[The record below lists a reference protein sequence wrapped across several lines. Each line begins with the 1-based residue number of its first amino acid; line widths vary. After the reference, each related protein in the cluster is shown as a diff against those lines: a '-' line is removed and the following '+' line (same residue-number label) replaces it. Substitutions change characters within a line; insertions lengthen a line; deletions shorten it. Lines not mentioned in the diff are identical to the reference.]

1 MGSRYRMQHGAP
13 LVLLALGCLVL
24 TGCLRASGPFSDD
37 FSDPGSGW
45 GAASHE
51 TYVRGY
57 QQGRYL
63 IQIDVPRWFVWATA
77 GRSYEQ
83 ADVETITQS
92 SGEMDNHYGVLCR
105 YNKGQGYY
113 FAISADGY
121 YGIFLQ
127 EDEETLVP
135 LHGPAMLRS
144 PAIRTDGSPNRLLAT
159 CEDDEL
165 TLYVNGEQIAQVEDD
180 TIARGDVGMAAGTS
194 RRGGTTVWF
203 DDFAVSSP

>member
-1 MGSRYRMQHGAP
+1 MGSRYRLRQRAR
-13 LVLLALGCLVL
+13 LFLLALGCLAL
-24 TGCLRASGPFSDD
+24 TGCLRASGSFSDD

-83 ADVETITQS
+83 VDIEVITQS
-92 SGEMDNHYGVLCR
+92 SGEPDNHYGVLCR
-105 YNKGQGYY
+105 HNKGRSYY

-127 EDEETLVP
+127 QDEESLEP

-144 PAIRTDGSPNRLLAT
+144 PIIRTDGSSNRLLAT
-159 CEDDEL
+159 CDGPEL
-165 TLYVNGEQIAQVEDD
+165 TLYVNGEQIARVEDD
-180 TIARGDVGMAAGTS
+180 TLTRGDVGLAAGTS

-203 DDFAVSSP
+203 DDFTVSPP

>member
-1 MGSRYRMQHGAP
+1 
-13 LVLLALGCLVL
+13 LV
-24 TGCLRASGPFSDD
+24 GCLRTSGSFTDD

-83 ADVETITQS
+83 AEIETTAES
-92 SGEMDNHYGVLCR
+92 SGEIDNHFGVLCR

-113 FAISADGY
+113 FAISGDGY

-135 LHGPAMLRS
+135 LHGQAMLRS
-144 PAIRTDGSPNRLLAT
+144 PVIYTDGSPNRLLAT
-159 CEDDEL
+159 CEGDDL
-165 TLYVNGEQIAQVEDD
+165 TLYANGEQIAHVEDD
-180 TIARGDVGMAAGTS
+180 TLKRGDVGLAVGTS
-194 RRGGTTVWF
+194 ARGGTTVWF
-203 DDFAVSSP
+203 DDFAVSPP